1 MLAGGSQVSSSLED
15 YLEAIYHTVEAKGA
29 ARAKDLVLR
38 LGVHNSS
45 VTQALRSLSEKK
57 LVNYAPYD
65 VITLTDSGERIAL
78 DVVKRHKTLS
88 EFLNKVLGLPEK
100 QADEGACRMEHAI
113 SPGILDRLVKFVE
126 YFENCP
132 INDVMWDEDEGYF
145 CGKGDE
151 AKVGHSCGRDV
162 CGHSLDIPVPT
173 ELIEK
178 ADQKS
183 DHKDTKAEE

>member
-1 MLAGGSQVSSSLED
+1 MLAGESQVSSSLED

-78 DVVKRHKTLS
+78 DVIKRHQTLS
-88 EFLNKVLGLPEK
+88 EFLEKVLGLPAPE
-100 QADEGACRMEHAI
+100 ADEGACRMEHAI
-113 SPGILDRLVKFVE
+113 NAPILDRLVKFVE

-132 INDVMWDEDEGYF
+132 VNDVMWDEDEGFF
-145 CGKGDE
+145 CGKSDKE
-151 AKVGHSCGRDV
+151 KDGHSCGRDV
-162 CGHSLDIPVPT
+162 CGHSLNIPLPV
-173 ELIEK
+173 ELTGQG
-178 ADQKS
+178 DGN
-183 DHKDTKAEE
+183 DTKAEE